1 MEIEIGDRCCVVYPR
16 FRIDDRCY
24 AVRHF
29 LGIRFFLKELV
40 LLKTGA
46 STIMTDNRASMD
58 GVQNDKN
65 HKGSH
70 YMGYRLSWLREQVAD
85 LLVRFVH
92 VGSTL
97 NHADIF
103 TKVLQEDVFK
113 SAPNNDL
120 GSIELDAETTHQKTS
135 KKACAYLYEVCLF
148 LTSA

>member
-1 MEIEIGDRCCVVYPR
+1 MEIEVRDLCCVVYPR
-16 FRIDDRCY
+16 FRIDGRCSCCPSY
-24 AVRHF
+24 
-29 LGIRFFLKELV
+29 LGYPVFPKEYR

-65 HKGSH
+65 HKGSR
-70 YMGYRLSWLREQVAD
+70 YMSYRLPWLREQVAD

-113 SAPNNDL
+113 SLQA
-120 GSIELDAETTHQKTS
+120 ELLNLS
-135 KKACAYLYEVCLF
+135 KVV
-148 LTSA
+148 